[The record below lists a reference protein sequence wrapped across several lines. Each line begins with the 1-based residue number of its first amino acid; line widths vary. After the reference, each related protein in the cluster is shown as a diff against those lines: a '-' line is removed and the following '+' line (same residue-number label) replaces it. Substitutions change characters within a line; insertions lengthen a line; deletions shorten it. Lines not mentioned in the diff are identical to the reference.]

1 MVKCWY
7 MKNTKTKPT
16 KDKKSAKNKKYK
28 VRNWH
33 EYNEML
39 VNRGRL
45 MVWVDEET
53 KDNWINVDLSGKRGA
68 PKQYSDTAITTCLT
82 FKALFHLS
90 LRTTEGFVASVFEL
104 MKLDLPVPDFS
115 TLSIRAADLPVD
127 IRTKSDLATQDETI
141 NIVVDSSGA
150 KVYGEGEWKVKKHG
164 WCKHRTWR
172 KFHLGIDPKTK
183 RIKAADMTGN
193 DTGDCEMLETLLTQV
208 INPIDQVFADGAY
221 DKRVCYDVLNE
232 LSIAAVI
239 PPQKNAR
246 IWQHGNSKAERLAR
260 DENLR
265 RIREIGRTAWK
276 EETSYHQRS
285 IAENGMFRF
294 KTIFGERLSS
304 RSYDNQRTEVLLK
317 CKILNQ
323 LTDIGM
329 PQSEVAA

>member
-1 MVKCWY
+1 MI
-7 MKNTKTKPT
+7 KTKS
-16 KDKKSAKNKKYK
+16 KKSKKKNGKKKKYK

-45 MVWVDEET
+45 MVWVDKNT
-53 KDNWINVDLSGKRGA
+53 KDNWINVDLTGKRGA
-68 PKQYSDTAITTCLT
+68 PKQYSNNAIITCLT

-90 LRTTEGFVASVFEL
+90 LRATEGFVASVFEL
-104 MKLDLPVPDFS
+104 MKLDLPVPDFT
-115 TLSIRAADLPVD
+115 TLSIRSADLSLN
-127 IRTKSDLATQDETI
+127 IHTKTDMDTQDETI

-164 WCKHRTWR
+164 WQKHRTWR

-183 RIKAADMTGN
+183 RIKAAEMTGN
-193 DTGDCEMLETLLTQV
+193 DIADCEMLEILLKQV
-208 INPIDQVFADGAY
+208 TNPIDQVFGDGGY
-221 DKRVCYDVLNE
+221 DRRVCYDILNE
-232 LSIAAVI
+232 LGIMAVI
-239 PPQKNAR
+239 PPQKNAK
-246 IWQHGNSKAERLAR
+246 IWQRGSSNSPPHAR

-265 RIREIGRTAWK
+265 RIREVGKQTWK

-294 KTIFGERLSS
+294 KTIFGERLSA
-304 RSYDNQRTEVLLK
+304 RNYQNQRTEVLLK

-329 PQSEVAA
+329 PITEVVA

>member
-1 MVKCWY
+1 
-7 MKNTKTKPT
+7 MKTKPSKPT
-16 KDKKSAKNKKYK
+16 KDKKPKNSKKKKKYK

-45 MVWVDEET
+45 MVWVDENT
-53 KDNWINVDLSGKRGA
+53 KDNWINVDTSGKRGA

-82 FKALFHLS
+82 FKALYHLS
-90 LRTTEGFVASVFEL
+90 LRATEGFVASVFKL
-104 MKLDLPVPDFS
+104 MQLDLPVPDFS

-127 IRTKSDLATQDETI
+127 IRTKVDRDTQDETI

-172 KFHLGIDPKTK
+172 KFHLGFDPKTK
-183 RIKAADMTGN
+183 RIKAAEMTGN
-193 DTGDCEMLETLLTQV
+193 DTADCEILETLLKQV
-208 INPIDQVFADGAY
+208 TNPIDQVCGDGGY
-221 DKRVCYDVLNE
+221 DKRVCYDVLRK
-232 LSIAAVI
+232 LGIVAVI
-239 PPQKNAR
+239 PPQENAK
-246 IWQHGNSKAERLAR
+246 IWQHGNSKAPPHAR

-265 RIREIGRTAWK
+265 RIREMGRAAWK

-294 KTIFGERLSS
+294 KTMFGEKLSARNS
-304 RSYDNQRTEVLLK
+304 PNQRTEVLLK

-329 PQSEVAA
+329 PDTCVVA